1 MCGQAL
7 GKGPSGMVWGMGP
20 LARRRSGTGLVSRLS
35 RVQPPGVLLAD
46 QGCCGHT
53 PPRPTA
59 PPS

>member
-35 RVQPPGVLLAD
+35 RVQELVGDPVDRILVD
-46 QGCCGHT
+46 VNT
-53 PPRPTA
+53 PHL
-59 PPS
+59 